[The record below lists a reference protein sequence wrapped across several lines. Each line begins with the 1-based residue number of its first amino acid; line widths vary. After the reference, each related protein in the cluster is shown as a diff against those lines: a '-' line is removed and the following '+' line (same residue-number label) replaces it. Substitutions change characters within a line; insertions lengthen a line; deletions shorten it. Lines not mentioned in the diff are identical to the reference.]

1 MLNIYPLW
9 KWVLHFVFF
18 AGKNA
23 QGGPVPGAQITHAV
37 QCPRSQVSFNL
48 FHKCRSVSLQLWV
61 KELHFRLRHLVAKHQ
76 SWVQMHLT
84 AWIKISQFLKQMFPL
99 QSHSANTTALST
111 SQGHVLLFECR
122 WPWHLSAGIP
132 TAVFKP
138 LKSGLCFCWR

>member
-1 MLNIYPLW
+1 MLNIYHSENGFC
-9 KWVLHFVFF
+9 VLYSLLGKMHKVVLCQEHRSPTQLGALEVRFPSICSTKVEVF
-18 AGKNA
+18 
-23 QGGPVPGAQITHAV
+23 
-37 QCPRSQVSFNL
+37 L
-48 FHKCRSVSLQLWV
+48 LQLWA

-84 AWIKISQFLKQMFPL
+84 AWIEISQFLKQMFPL

-122 WPWHLSAGIP
+122 WPWHLSAEIP